1 MNARKKKG
9 TQIFSGII
17 FAVAV
22 WALGILL
29 SGMFCFVEN
38 IELYPS
44 GVLVLL
50 FPLLFVGAC
59 VFASKYA
66 LKSGNKSFFV
76 SSAVSLAFPMV
87 VSVICL
93 PLNLIYEFHIPVLS
107 RIADIS
113 IAAFS
118 IFAVSPV
125 SVFVRLFS
133 LSEETHIAVLL
144 IILCTV
150 VMISGLVS
158 SAVIFKKSSKDV
170 SNAEIPAKRNEQH

>member
-1 MNARKKKG
+1 MNAQKKKG
-9 TQIFSGII
+9 TQIFLGIA
-17 FAVAV
+17 FAIVV
-22 WALGILL
+22 WAFGILL

-50 FPLLFVGAC
+50 FPLLFFGAC

-76 SSAVSLAFPMV
+76 SSAVSLAFPMIAW
-87 VSVICL
+87 VICI
-93 PLNLIYEFHIPVLS
+93 PLNLIFEFHIPVLS

-118 IFAVSPV
+118 IFAISPV
-125 SVFVRLFS
+125 SVFMRLLT
-133 LSEETHIAVLL
+133 LSEETHISILL
-144 IILCTV
+144 IILSTV
-150 VMISGLVS
+150 FMFSGFIASV
-158 SAVIFKKSSKDV
+158 VIYKKSVGK
-170 SNAEIPAKRNEQH
+170 AETKTD

>member
-1 MNARKKKG
+1 MNAQKKKG
-9 TQIFSGII
+9 TQIFLGIV
-17 FAVAV
+17 FALAV

-59 VFASKYA
+59 VFVSRYA

-76 SSAVSLAFPMV
+76 SSAVGLSFPMIAPA
-87 VSVICL
+87 ICM
-93 PLNLIYEFHIPVLS
+93 PLNIIFKFHIPVLS

-118 IFAVSPV
+118 IFAISPV
-125 SVFVRLFS
+125 SVFMRLLT
-133 LSEETHIAVLL
+133 LSEETHISILL
-144 IILCTV
+144 IILSTV
-150 VMISGLVS
+150 FMFSGFISSV
-158 SAVIFKKSSKDV
+158 VIYKKGYERKEASVD
-170 SNAEIPAKRNEQH
+170 

>member
-1 MNARKKKG
+1 MNAQKKKG
-9 TQIFSGII
+9 IRVFLGIV
-17 FAVAV
+17 FAITV

-44 GVLVLL
+44 GILVLL

-87 VSVICL
+87 ASVICL
-93 PLNLIYEFHIPVLS
+93 PLNLIYKFHIPVLS
-107 RIADIS
+107 RIADVS

-125 SVFVRLFS
+125 SVFMRLLT
-133 LSEETHIAVLL
+133 LSEETHISILL
-144 IILCTV
+144 IILSTV
-150 VMISGLVS
+150 VMFSGFIASV
-158 SAVIFKKSSKDV
+158 VIYKKSAGKTETKTD
-170 SNAEIPAKRNEQH
+170 